1 MGSASTASPR
11 LLVIDTSGQVF
22 RLLRSLNL
30 GVSVRRVASAADA
43 NRADFALSVVAAS
56 GETDWDMIREL
67 SQIAPTVIV
76 ATTPNDDDA
85 SRAVA
90 AGALGYV
97 GTHLPPEALR
107 RAILGVLRG
116 EHAFSRRVL
125 STAMGT
131 LRSLRATNVSP
142 LTPRQH
148 EVIRLIAKGAGDR
161 EIGQALGITTPT
173 VQKHVTSLLR
183 KLNVPSRAAA
193 VAAMSGSRAVTM
205 EADSSASSPAAG
217 REALPGNGTPP
228 ANASERS
235 PRLPRTQSA
244 LLISEEA
251 LGPTLFSSAARQ
263 RRARRPSRSS

>member
-11 LLVIDTSGQVF
+11 LLVVDASAQVF

-30 GVSVRRVASAADA
+30 GVAVRRVASPADVD
-43 NRADFALSVVAAS
+43 RADTALNVVAAY

-97 GTHLPPEALR
+97 GTHLPPDALR

-131 LRSLRATNVSP
+131 LRSLRATNVPP

-148 EVIRLIAKGAGDR
+148 QVIKLIAKGAGDR
-161 EIGQALGITTPT
+161 EIGHALGITTAT
-173 VQKHVTSLLR
+173 VQKHVASLLL
-183 KLNVPSRAAA
+183 KLNVRSRAAA
-193 VAAMSGSRAVTM
+193 VSAMSGSRAVTM

-217 REALPGNGTPP
+217 REALHGDGTPP
-228 ANASERS
+228 ANATER
-235 PRLPRTQSA
+235 
-244 LLISEEA
+244 
-251 LGPTLFSSAARQ
+251 GAAPPSDPV
-263 RRARRPSRSS
+263 RA